1 MVCIPVELVSMK
13 YEEAGKYH
21 EVLVCGGCKSLY
33 IEDDGCRNYCLECEN
48 CGKMTTIDNLD
59 ATLLLELDLEICI
72 TCASVWMEDAKKK
85 YPTRKQLK
93 LPEHVQIADMG
104 DHKGK
109 KDD

>member
-1 MVCIPVELVSMK
+1 MVYIPIELVSMK

-21 EVLVCGGCKSLY
+21 EVLICPGCKALY
-33 IEDDGCRNYCLECEN
+33 IDSDGCPNYCIECEN
-48 CGKMTTIDNLD
+48 CSKMTTIDNLD

-104 DHKGK
+104 DHKGRK
-109 KDD
+109 E